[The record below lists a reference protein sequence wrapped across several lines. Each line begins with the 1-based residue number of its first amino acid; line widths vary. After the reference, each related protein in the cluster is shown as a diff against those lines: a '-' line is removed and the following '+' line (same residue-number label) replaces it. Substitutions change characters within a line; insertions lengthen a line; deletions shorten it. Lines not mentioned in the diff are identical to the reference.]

1 MPVIG
6 TIAAPA
12 GDQMPDQAMMIP
24 PLQQQ
29 MELMKQQG
37 GRQSEAINQIVNQD
51 PNNVEEFVN
60 KENIDEVGDSSG
72 PSAIQDDDCD
82 QVLELLRR
90 RRERLDQG

>member
-1 MPVIG
+1 
-6 TIAAPA
+6 
-12 GDQMPDQAMMIP
+12 
-24 PLQQQ
+24 

-60 KENIDEVGDSSG
+60 KENIDEVGDSNG

>member
-1 MPVIG
+1 
-6 TIAAPA
+6 
-12 GDQMPDQAMMIP
+12 MMIP

-37 GRQSEAINQIVNQD
+37 GRQSEAINQIINQD
-51 PNNVEEFVN
+51 PNNVEEFIN
-60 KENIDEVGDSSG
+60 KENMQEVGTDTG
-72 PSAIQDDDCD
+72 PSAIGDDDCD